1 MKEDREVRKISKIEV
16 YLMSKQAHTRI
27 KMKRRLKHKKAQA
40 IFATLMRLKQL
51 LQVLGKK
58 IWNRMKIQ
66 LLNLKQKMKRG
77 EMKCQNLKV
86 RLQRS
91 QKDIISHPH

>member
-40 IFATLMRLKQL
+40 IFATLMRLK
-51 LQVLGKK
+51 
-58 IWNRMKIQ
+58 
-66 LLNLKQKMKRG
+66 
-77 EMKCQNLKV
+77 
-86 RLQRS
+86 
-91 QKDIISHPH
+91 